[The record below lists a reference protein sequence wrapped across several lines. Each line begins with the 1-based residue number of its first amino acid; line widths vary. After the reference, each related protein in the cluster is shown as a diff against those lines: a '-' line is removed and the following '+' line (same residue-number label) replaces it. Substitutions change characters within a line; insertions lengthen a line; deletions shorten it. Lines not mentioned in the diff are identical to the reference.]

1 MHRRMPKK
9 RNVALLGFVVI
20 LFLLTGCQ
28 GRTEGNGEEL
38 ICLTEGGTEKIPK
51 EEKAEAQESSEEET
65 RISRETGIAYVH
77 VCGQVANPG
86 VYPLPSG
93 SRLYEA
99 IEAAGGLLE
108 SGAGEQLNQAAQ
120 VEDGQ
125 RVYVPSKE
133 EVQQG
138 LVGGIHT
145 DWQGEVGIGNAASQ
159 GDLTAGSGKVNL
171 NTASKE
177 QLMTLSGIG
186 EAKAMSIIAYREEHG
201 GFQKVEELMEVQGI
215 KEGVFNKVRDRISI
229 N

>member
-77 VCGQVANPG
+77 VCGQVASPG
-86 VYPLPSG
+86 VYLLPAG

-99 IEAAGGLLE
+99 IEAAGGLSE
-108 SGAGEQLNQAAQ
+108 NAAGELLNQAAQ
-120 VEDGQ
+120 IEDGQ
-125 RVYVPSKE
+125 QIYVPSQE
-133 EVQQG
+133 EATQLQAGQSVSNM
-138 LVGGIHT
+138 
-145 DWQGEVGIGNAASQ
+145 GEAGRNVSAPGMSGPSEDGKI
-159 GDLTAGSGKVNL
+159 DLNRATR
-171 NTASKE
+171 E

-186 EAKAMSIIAYREEHG
+186 EAKADSIIAYREVHG
-201 GFQKVEELMEVQGI
+201 GFRTIEELMEVDGI
-215 KEGVFNKVRDRISI
+215 KEGVFNKVKDQIKVS
-229 N
+229 